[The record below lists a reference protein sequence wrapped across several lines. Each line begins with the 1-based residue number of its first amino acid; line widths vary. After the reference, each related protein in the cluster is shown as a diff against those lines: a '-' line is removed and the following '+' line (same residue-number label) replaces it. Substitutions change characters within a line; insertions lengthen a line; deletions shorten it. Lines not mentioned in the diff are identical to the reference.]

1 VLEKIYQTA
10 LENQKN
16 EDFITQAK
24 ITAEDIYKTSNP
36 STTKFLFFK
45 SEAEK
50 IKDLFEKIMKLE
62 MPIRQVEFYK
72 NSIVQEPEYLNT
84 PYKLAYLED
93 LKKQTMLEK
102 DQIQNLLVMNNNQN
116 DKNLKKQFAELKNK
130 FIAVRDLIEE
140 RRNLQKLY

>member
-1 VLEKIYQTA
+1 MLEKIYQTA
-10 LENQKN
+10 LENQKK

-36 STTKFLFFK
+36 STTKILFFK

-50 IKDLFEKIMKLE
+50 IKDLYEKIMKLE

-72 NSIVQEPEYLNT
+72 NSIVQEPEYLNA
-84 PYKLAYLED
+84 PYKLTYLKD
-93 LKKQTMLEK
+93 LQEQTMHEK
-102 DQIQNLLVMNNNQN
+102 DQIQNLLL
-116 DKNLKKQFAELKNK
+116 KNENRDNKILKKQFAELKNK
-130 FIAVRDLIEE
+130 FIAIRDLIEE